1 MEDYIKTTLQR
12 AKNLYQQSQTLGG
25 GEESN
30 MWRKNAQF
38 ALESALRLS
47 LINLKV
53 EPDGFIVN
61 FSEGTPEGNEVFL
74 NGRPL
79 GVSVEGLYEMPIEK
93 LQHLA
98 NGKDML
104 LGDDAEFK
112 K

>member
-12 AKNLYQQSQTLGG
+12 AMDLYQKSQIVTN
-25 GEESN
+25 EEEN
-30 MWRKNAQF
+30 KVWRKNAQF

-61 FSEGTPEGNEVFL
+61 FSEGSPNGNEVFL
-74 NGRPL
+74 KGKPL
-79 GVSVEGLYEMPIEK
+79 NTSIEGLYEMPIEK
-93 LQHLA
+93 LQHIA
-98 NGKDML
+98 SGGDMII
-104 LGDDAEFK
+104 GDDAEFK